1 MTLSVE
7 LLSETP
13 VSTAVCIDGNIYV
26 NVWTSAPTLQQLH
39 EVMEGERRMP
49 RGYRSLDIV
58 ERMDKLAFDKG
69 VKELF
74 QAYAKEVSS
83 RLCINIMVMRAGG
96 FAGAVVHGVVG
107 MANIVGLPTPVANT
121 LEEGLALLLKDVD
134 VDAAAVQRAVVAHIA
149 RHVARVPPPG
159 R

>member
-39 EVMEGERRMP
+39 DVIDGERRMP
-49 RGYRSLDIV
+49 RGYRSIDII
-58 ERMDKLAFDKG
+58 ERVDKLAFDKG

-74 QAYAKEVSS
+74 QNYAKEVSTPP
-83 RLCINIMVMRAGG
+83 
-96 FAGAVVHGVVG
+96 
-107 MANIVGLPTPVANT
+107 LPTTVGILDRLKLLT
-121 LEEGLALLLKDVD
+121 GRESLAHG
-134 VDAAAVQRAVVAHIA
+134 Q
-149 RHVARVPPPG
+149 PG
-159 R
+159 RSPPLEQA